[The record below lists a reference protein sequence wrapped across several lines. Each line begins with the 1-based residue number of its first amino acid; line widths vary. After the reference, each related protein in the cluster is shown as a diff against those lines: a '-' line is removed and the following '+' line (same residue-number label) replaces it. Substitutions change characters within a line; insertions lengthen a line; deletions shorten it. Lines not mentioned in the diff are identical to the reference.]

1 MQSIKKK
8 GKARHCGG
16 MNVPRIEDRGLR
28 NSKLDFHP
36 SFARSENFTRSFF
49 FFVHRYIYSSIE
61 LCSKSF
67 FLFFNSFV
75 TSIERIIQRIIHRI
89 SSLKKKKKKKL
100 ETNSLPLV
108 LKLLNTQSSLYI
120 PNSSGLSSSAKRSK
134 LVHRDSKSP
143 FLSPFYPPTLP

>member
-1 MQSIKKK
+1 MWNEIDWESRREYSFFYASVGCASKRKNKGGKIHPFERLFEGGSVQSIKKK

-49 FFVHRYIYSSIE
+49 FFIHRYIYSSIE

-75 TSIERIIQRIIHRI
+75 TSIERIIQ
-89 SSLKKKKKKKL
+89 SSYFIFKKKRRRRNWKQTL
-100 ETNSLPLV
+100 FP
-108 LKLLNTQSSLYI
+108 SS
-120 PNSSGLSSSAKRSK
+120 
-134 LVHRDSKSP
+134 
-143 FLSPFYPPTLP
+143 

>member
-75 TSIERIIQRIIHRI
+75 TSIERIIQ
-89 SSLKKKKKKKL
+89 SSYFIFKKKKKKKKL